1 MTTQQQPNGLNR
13 RQVLALRGLRLPS
26 AALKKLREAG
36 IYCEPAISIEYQHL
50 AKRYVIWGRES
61 GGAVAQIGAY
71 CGFADVTGERLEW
84 LTRIDAVGRNGIH
97 ATVVAP
103 GLVRIQVF
111 RVAQTFELLITR
123 HDLAPKVE
131 GSRPSL
137 QNRVLFHGV
146 NGTVPSQLSVGQGR
160 VHGQILPGF
169 RTRGGEVLPVPAAFQ
184 EVARIAVAGTFCF
197 GCHSPHLLLPRTDET
212 AEMSS
217 SEVGQ
222 SDEQA
227 NAR

>member
-1 MTTQQQPNGLNR
+1 MTTETKQKHLSKG
-13 RQVLALRGLRLPS
+13 QVLALRGLRLPS
-26 AALKKLREAG
+26 PALKMLRNAG
-36 IYCEPAISIEYQHL
+36 IYCEPAVSIEYQNL
-50 AKRYVIWGRES
+50 ARRYVICGRES

-71 CGFADVTGERLEW
+71 CGFVDVAGERLEW
-84 LTRIDAVGRNGIH
+84 LTRVDAVGRNGVH
-97 ATVVAP
+97 ATVVATSV
-103 GLVRIQVF
+103 VRIQVF
-111 RVAQTFELLITR
+111 RCAQTFELLITR
-123 HDLAPKVE
+123 HDLVPVVE
-131 GSRPSL
+131 GRRPSL

-184 EVARIAVAGTFCF
+184 EVARLAVAGSSCF

-217 SEVGQ
+217 RVGR

-227 NAR
+227 DAS